1 MNETLIRKILCEFF
15 GFLQYKVMHGGFTL
29 EEEMSLLEIFTG
41 IPISATADDIAGY
54 YGRSPEA
61 VRAVVSRK
69 MISKPKRRVLYDFNE
84 FQRVAP
90 DKWKK

>member
-1 MNETLIRKILCEFF
+1 MIQRKILAEFL
-15 GFLQYKVMHGGFTL
+15 GFLKYKVEHGGFTL
-29 EEEMSLLEIFTG
+29 EEEQELMQLFVG
-41 IPISATADDIAGY
+41 CVHISATADDLAGY

-84 FQRVAP
+84 FRSIAP